1 MVAKEQ
7 FTVES
12 ARILREFTPTELR
25 RNAAGDF
32 TIVLDANVT
41 AHLPDGRSVKF
52 TGEVRLKGKQ
62 YGRALRRGGLAE
74 FGRWLRGVREER
86 GLSLRDVEA
95 RTGISNPLLSQLETG
110 KIQSPSAGVVY
121 KLAMLYDIP
130 LDEALTRAAGEE
142 KGHGLG

>member
-1 MVAKEQ
+1 VVAKEH
-7 FTVES
+7 FDTS
-12 ARILREFTPTELR
+12 TARILREFTPTELR
-25 RNAAGDF
+25 RNAAGDY
-32 TIVLDANVT
+32 TIVLDATVT

-74 FGRWLRGVREER
+74 FGRWLRGIREER

-110 KIQSPSAGVVY
+110 KIQSPSAAVCW
-121 KLAMLYDIP
+121 KLACLYDVDARDM
-130 LDEALTRAAGEE
+130 LARASGSE
-142 KGHGLG
+142 